1 MARRRDRRNSR
12 DMRSRRDYR
21 RSMRDMQRRSQRT
34 GRYIQD
40 REGVYYGNDRNYGY
54 SDRQSSGGYNGGSYT
69 QGDFANYGGNSQY
82 RGQSNMDMHYPF
94 MMSPYGDFA
103 SSRGRGR
110 DRRDRG
116 EDFGEGEYLTDEE
129 LMEWS
134 KELLD
139 EVDEPYKSYF
149 TKDNFERKMQ
159 EMGIQEK
166 EFSFSELYTVAL
178 MLFDDYKKTL
188 GMGNLD
194 IYIKLAKDW
203 LEDEDAE
210 LQGSEKLSAYYD
222 NIVCADDD

>member
-12 DMRSRRDYR
+12 DMRDYR
-21 RSMRDMQRRSQRT
+21 RSMRDMQRRNQRT
-34 GRYIQD
+34 GRYMSD
-40 REGVYYGNDRNYGY
+40 RTGGSYGNYGY
-54 SDRQSSGGYNGGSYT
+54 SDRQSSSGYNGGSYS
-69 QGDFANYGGNSQY
+69 QGDYANYGGNSQY
-82 RGQSNMDMHYPF
+82 DRQYGMDMHYPI
-94 MMSPYGDFA
+94 MMGDY
-103 SSRGRGR
+103 RGRGR
-110 DRRDRG
+110 DRRR
-116 EDFGEGEYLTDEE
+116 EDYGEGEYLTDEE

-139 EVDEPYKSYF
+139 EVDEPHKSFF
-149 TKDNFERKMQ
+149 TKENFDRKMQ

-166 EFSFSELYTVAL
+166 DFSVAELYTVAL

-203 LEDEDAE
+203 LQDEDAE

-222 NIVCADDD
+222 NIVCADD